1 VTTEIADGEHDVL
14 ATPAAGPT
22 AIRGGALRTA
32 GYLVGAGATA
42 LSAAVLFRHLGVVD
56 TGRYV
61 LVLSIVAVVTGLS
74 DLGITAVAI
83 REFATLPRREQAA
96 FTRSMLGLRLV
107 LTAVGVVLM
116 FAFTLIAGY
125 PSVVLGGVALG
136 AVALVLQS
144 VQSSYAS
151 ALQAFLRFGSVA
163 ALDLA
168 RQLITVVLTLALVA
182 AGASLLSF
190 LAIPIAAGVVV
201 LVATAVL
208 VRGTVPL
215 RPSIDI
221 AGWQRLIRRILPYAL
236 AIIATSLYFR
246 IAVIAVSLLAS
257 ATELGYFNAAFR
269 VIEVLIGIPG
279 LVVGAAFPIF
289 ARAALKDR
297 ARLGYALG
305 RVFDA
310 TALVGAWTAL
320 VVTVGAPVA
329 IAVIGG
335 AEFAPA
341 STVLAIEGVAVGCS
355 FIGTVWSYTLLSLS
369 RQGDI
374 LRTNLIALGL
384 GLVATPLLAALDGAR
399 GAAISVSAIEIVL
412 VVVGAVFVRSHDPA
426 LFPSLRI
433 VPKIALAVALAALP
447 RILGLDALP
456 ATFAATAIYWSIVV
470 VARAVPVELVEAW
483 RSKTSSRVG

>member
-1 VTTEIADGEHDVL
+1 
-14 ATPAAGPT
+14 
-22 AIRGGALRTA
+22 
-32 GYLVGAGATA
+32 VGAGATA

-83 REFATLPRREQAA
+83 REFATLPRHAQAG

-107 LTAVGVVLM
+107 LSAAGIVLM

-125 PSVVLGGVALG
+125 PSVVLAGVALG
-136 AVALVLQS
+136 AVALVLQT

-168 RQLITVVLTLALVA
+168 RQLITVVLTIALVA
-182 AGASLLSF
+182 AGASLLPF
-190 LAIPIAAGVVV
+190 LAIPIAAVLVV

-215 RPSIDI
+215 RPSIDV
-221 AGWQRLIRRILPYAL
+221 AAWRHLLRRILPYAL

-269 VIEVLIGIPG
+269 VIEVLIGVPG

-297 ARLGYALG
+297 ARLGYALA

-329 IAVIGG
+329 IAIIGG
-335 AEFAPA
+335 DEFAPA
-341 STVLAIEGVAVGCS
+341 STVLAVEGVAVGCS

-399 GAAISVSAIEIVL
+399 GAAISVSAIEVVL

-470 VARAVPVELVEAW
+470 VARAVPVELLEAW
-483 RSKTSSRVG
+483 RSKTSSSVG